1 MSALH
6 WVRLWT
12 SERCG
17 LRLGGWYRA
26 TALTAREAHVSVRG
40 QLVKVSRALL
50 EVRVTP
56 PSEWTVVRGP
66 LAATRLGGAVRDGY
80 LVCPNC
86 RHRDPLPGTCIP
98 RTRCARCNEVFP
110 VAWSEPYPRSTEIGR
125 ERPRGQPIA
134 SQETIPPPQE
144 RFSRDRRMARRRSS
158 FDRRR
163 SVDRRSAARRALALG
178 SVVVVGVVVV
188 ERRVAAGRR
197 GVGRRSGRDRRAVND
212 RRQRMA
218 IW

>member
-1 MSALH
+1 MSAVH

-56 PSEWTVVRGP
+56 PSEWTVVRHP
-66 LAATRLGGAVRDGY
+66 RAATRMGGGVRDGY

-86 RHRDPLPGTCIP
+86 RHRDPLPETRIP
-98 RTRCARCNEVFP
+98 RTRCTRCNEVFP
-110 VAWSEPYPRSTEIGR
+110 VAWSEPYPRSTESGR
-125 ERPRGQPIA
+125 ERPRGQPVA

-144 RFSRDRRMARRRSS
+144 RLSPDHRMTRRRSS
-158 FDRRR
+158 ADRRR
-163 SVDRRSAARRALALG
+163 SGDRRSAERRALALG
-178 SVVVVGVVVV
+178 SVVV
-188 ERRVAAGRR
+188 ERRVAGGRR
-197 GVGRRSGRDRRAVND
+197 GTGRRSGRERRGGVD

-218 IW
+218 LW